1 MKVLYVTEVYPDPS
15 RGLGVWGG
23 GEKQFYEV
31 SQRVSAAGAEATVLT
46 CRFPGQPA
54 RDRAGSVLV
63 RRAGLTRDR
72 TSGGPRKS
80 PAHMA
85 AYIALTVREALRE
98 KFDVI
103 HCNTYLPVF
112 AGCIAGRIR
121 GAPVVV
127 TFHDVFEAGDWGAHL
142 GSAFWGAVASVVTR
156 AAARA
161 STGQVI
167 AVSAQTK
174 EKLRRLGVSGD
185 AITVI
190 PNGVEPGGSGP
201 DPHGGN
207 PQRVLYVGRL
217 VKLKAVDQLL
227 LAFAEVVNSVRGAE
241 LAIVGDG
248 PARNELEAL
257 AARLGIEEQVRF
269 YGKTATYEDVLKH
282 YEEAQVFV
290 LPSAA
295 EGEGIVLKEAMAA
308 GVPVVGVSGPRT
320 GVSSIVAQ
328 GENGFLVPSGDTH
341 QLAERI
347 VTLLE
352 DPALREAMGE
362 AGRRSVEGMGWDAV
376 AKATLGVYL
385 RAVRV
390 RRS

>member
-1 MKVLYVTEVYPDPS
+1 MRILYVTEVYPDPS

-31 SQRVSAAGAEATVLT
+31 SQRVSAAGVEATVLT

-54 RDRAGSVLV
+54 RDRAGSVWV

-72 TSGGPRKS
+72 TSGGPRRS

-98 KFDVI
+98 RFDVI

-112 AGCIAGRIR
+112 AGCIAGRVR
-121 GAPVVV
+121 RAPVVV
-127 TFHDVFEAGDWGAHL
+127 TFHDVFEAGDWGEHL
-142 GSAFWGAVASVVTR
+142 GSAFWGAVASIVTK

-161 STGQVI
+161 STGQII
-167 AVSAQTK
+167 AVSPQTK

-185 AITVI
+185 SITVI
-190 PNGVEPGGSGP
+190 PNGVELRQFGPG
-201 DPHGGN
+201 PHAGK
-207 PQRVLYVGRL
+207 PHRVLYVGRL

-227 LAFAEVVNSVRGAE
+227 LAFAEVVKSVGGAE

-248 PARNELEAL
+248 PARSELEAL
-257 AARLGIEEQVRF
+257 AARLGIAEKVRF
-269 YGKTATYEDVLKH
+269 YGRTATYEDVLKH
-282 YEEAQVFV
+282 YEDAQVVV

-308 GVPVVGVSGPRT
+308 GIPVVGVAVPRSG
-320 GVSSIVAQ
+320 VNSIVAQ
-328 GENGFLVPSGDTH
+328 GENGFLVPPGDPQ

-347 VTLLE
+347 VALLD
-352 DPALREAMGE
+352 DPALRGAMGE
-362 AGRRSVEGMGWDAV
+362 AGRRSVVGMGWESV
-376 AKATLGVYL
+376 AKATLGVYFRAL
-385 RAVRV
+385 RP